1 MGMIPTKLLHPVG
14 LFEDVSE
21 GQLSKIAEISEVAK
35 RSRGELIFS
44 EGDRAEYLYILVE
57 GKVVIRV
64 QLTSRPESVTV
75 AALNQTHQSF
85 GWSGIVEPYHYTASA
100 LCEEDCYLI
109 AIPGKKLIEILRSE
123 PASGFEVMRHIS
135 EVISSR
141 LRSSRAV
148 LLKTL

>member
-1 MGMIPTKLLHPVG
+1 MIPTKLLHPIG
-14 LFEDVSE
+14 LFEEVSH
-21 GQLSKIAEISEVAK
+21 GQLSKIAVISEVAK

-57 GKVVIRV
+57 GKVAIRV

-75 AALNQTHQSF
+75 AVLNQTHQSF
-85 GWSGIVEPYHYTASA
+85 GWSGVVEPYHYTASA

-109 AIPGKKLIEILRSE
+109 AIPGQKLIEILRSE

-141 LRSSRAV
+141 LRNSRAV